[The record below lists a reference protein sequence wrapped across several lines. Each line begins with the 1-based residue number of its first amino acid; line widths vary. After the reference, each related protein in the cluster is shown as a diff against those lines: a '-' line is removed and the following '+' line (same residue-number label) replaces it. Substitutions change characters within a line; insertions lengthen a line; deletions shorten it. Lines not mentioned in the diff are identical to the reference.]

1 MSFKKTDVF
10 VMFTDEAL
18 DLRTELGTQ
27 QMLLGNVGQVE
38 EFPRSK
44 ICHDLIS
51 RVGLQQANSKQ
62 NIIFKVRARRSEY
75 AFIGT

>member
-1 MSFKKTDVF
+1 
-10 VMFTDEAL
+10 MFTDEAL

-27 QMLLGNVGQVE
+27 QMLSGNVGQVE

-51 RVGLQQANSKQ
+51 RVGLQQANSK
-62 NIIFKVRARRSEY
+62 
-75 AFIGT
+75 